1 MKTNNYD
8 IIIIGAGFAGCALAY
23 QFSKENVKTMLVEAG
38 GICSGTSSAC
48 AGRAQII
55 ESDTEEYL
63 KIVLEG
69 FSKLPDL
76 GKELEIDLEWETPGH
91 LTLLFSDHE
100 FIKYKEFTS
109 KLNSL
114 GIDAEMV
121 NSESLKKFE
130 PFLHANNSKGA
141 VYSIEGHLNP
151 FKFCLGYLNAARK
164 NGVDIKLHSKVT
176 NFQINNQKVIGVFVN
191 GELFSSQIVILA
203 TGAWTGSL
211 CRILN
216 CELPL
221 SFTKAEALVSQPLP
235 KILSHHIG
243 ISGFYEA
250 VHGQDKRVTLGVG
263 QHRNG
268 CLVVSN
274 AIQPASIIDRSSSA
288 WGMPSISNQLQKFF
302 PILDPINILRTWSA
316 PSPFSTDS
324 LPIIGWMPNYDNLYI
339 ATAFHLAIPTIP
351 LFSEEIMQH
360 ILNPEKEKHS
370 DFLKPFSPDRFFSHL

>member
-1 MKTNNYD
+1 MKTTNYD

-23 QFSKENVKTMLVEAG
+23 QFSKENVKSLLIEAG

-55 ESDTEEYL
+55 ESQTDEYL
-63 KIVLEG
+63 KIVLAG

-91 LTLLFSDHE
+91 LTLLFSDQE
-100 FIKYKEFTS
+100 LIKFKELTS
-109 KLNSL
+109 KLNSY
-114 GIDAEMV
+114 GIDAEIKD
-121 NSESLKKFE
+121 SESLNKLE
-130 PFLHANNSKGA
+130 PYLHAKNSRGA
-141 VYSIEGHLNP
+141 AYSLEGHLNP
-151 FKFCLGYLNAARK
+151 FKFCVGYLNAARK
-164 NGVDIKLHSKVT
+164 NGVDIKLHSLVT
-176 NFQINNQKVIGVFVN
+176 NFQINNQKVLGVFAN
-191 GELFSSQIVILA
+191 GELYSSHVVILA

-211 CRILN
+211 SRILN

-250 VHGQDKRVTLGVG
+250 VHGQDKIVTLGVG
-263 QHRNG
+263 QHHNG
-268 CLVVSN
+268 CLVISN
-274 AIQPASIIDRSSSA
+274 AIQPATIIDRSSSA

-316 PSPFSTDS
+316 PSPFSNDS
-324 LPIIGWMPNYDNLYI
+324 LPIIGWLPHYDNLYI

-351 LFSEEIMQH
+351 LLTEGIMQH
-360 ILNPEKEKHS
+360 ILKSDEEKHS
-370 DFLKPFSPDRFFSHL
+370 DFLKPFSPDRFFANK